1 MMNNIYVIGGGTAGW
16 LTALFVKVLFKQK
29 NVTLIESKQVPT
41 IGVGEGTTPNFPAFL
56 RRVGISK
63 EEFQQNMNGTKKR
76 GIHFTNWAGDNT
88 SYLHEFGDLKYAYH
102 FDSTRISNFFKQIG
116 LKRDIS
122 YIQDDVVN
130 IKTLNGNIAEIELQ
144 QNGIF
149 KTDFV
154 FDCTGFHRLFLGKEL
169 KSEWIDTTKILPTN
183 SAIPFRLKNKEKL
196 TSTTL
201 TTTEAITMNHGW
213 MWKVPLQET
222 TGYGYCFDSNYA
234 SDDDIKTEIKEYI
247 GNDIEFKNTIKFKSG
262 YYNDAWKGNC
272 IGIGLSSGF
281 FEPLEATSIMTIVT
295 QLNHLVGTGLDESS
309 RESYNKKIRNVNEEI
324 LNFIRYHYTCER
336 SDTKFWK
343 DFQKRDMPEKL
354 KRLIKDDGRIKP
366 LKRNEF
372 TKIISNDVFDYWQ
385 YCLVSFGNFI
395 NKKELI

>member
-56 RRVGISK
+56 RRVGISEK
-63 EEFQQNMNGTKKR
+63 EFQQNMNGTKKM
-76 GIHFTNWAGDNT
+76 GIQFTNWAGDNT

-130 IKTLNGNIAEIELQ
+130 INTLNGNIAEIELQ
-144 QNGIF
+144 QSGIF

-169 KSEWIDTTKILPTN
+169 KSEWIDTTHFLPTN

-196 TSTTL
+196 TSTTP

-222 TGYGYCFDSNYA
+222 TGYGYCFDSN
-234 SDDDIKTEIKEYI
+234 
-247 GNDIEFKNTIKFKSG
+247 F
-262 YYNDAWKGNC
+262 
-272 IGIGLSSGF
+272 
-281 FEPLEATSIMTIVT
+281 
-295 QLNHLVGTGLDESS
+295 
-309 RESYNKKIRNVNEEI
+309 
-324 LNFIRYHYTCER
+324 
-336 SDTKFWK
+336 
-343 DFQKRDMPEKL
+343 
-354 KRLIKDDGRIKP
+354 
-366 LKRNEF
+366 
-372 TKIISNDVFDYWQ
+372 
-385 YCLVSFGNFI
+385 
-395 NKKELI
+395 